1 MISSVLAIVIVYH
14 PEEDLLLENISS
26 FVGGVDK
33 VWIWQN
39 SPISAELK
47 QKLQSSLPHTHTHAQ
62 LKIHLTSIK

>member
-39 SPISAELK
+39 SPISAEFK
-47 QKLQSSLPHTHTHAQ
+47 QKLQSSLPHTHTHARARN
-62 LKIHLTSIK
+62 

>member
-33 VWIWQN
+33 VWI
-39 SPISAELK
+39 
-47 QKLQSSLPHTHTHAQ
+47 
-62 LKIHLTSIK
+62 

>member
-26 FVGGVDK
+26 FVDGVDK

-47 QKLQSSLPHTHTHAQ
+47 QKLQGSLPHTHTHAQ